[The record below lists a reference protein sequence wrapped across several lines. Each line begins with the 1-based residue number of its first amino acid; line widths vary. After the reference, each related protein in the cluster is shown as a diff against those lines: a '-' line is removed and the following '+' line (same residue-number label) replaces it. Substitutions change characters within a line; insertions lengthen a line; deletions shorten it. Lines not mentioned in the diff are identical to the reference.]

1 MVACANIPNLEK
13 NEKIS
18 NISNISIKNSSQ
30 DFDLTFHSEKWW
42 LVLND
47 SSLNH
52 LIELVLKNNKSLQI
66 AKLNIKKSEE
76 AINLSKSSKNLD
88 IVFGVV

>member
-1 MVACANIPNLEK
+1 MKKVALCLGAFLLVACANIPNLEK

-42 LVLND
+42 LVLM
-47 SSLNH
+47 
-52 LIELVLKNNKSLQI
+52 IVL
-66 AKLNIKKSEE
+66 
-76 AINLSKSSKNLD
+76 
-88 IVFGVV
+88 

>member
-1 MVACANIPNLEK
+1 MVV
-13 NEKIS
+13 
-18 NISNISIKNSSQ
+18 SI
-30 DFDLTFHSEKWW
+30 
-42 LVLND
+42 ND

-76 AINLSKSSKNLD
+76 AINLSKSSKK
-88 IVFGVV
+88 FRY